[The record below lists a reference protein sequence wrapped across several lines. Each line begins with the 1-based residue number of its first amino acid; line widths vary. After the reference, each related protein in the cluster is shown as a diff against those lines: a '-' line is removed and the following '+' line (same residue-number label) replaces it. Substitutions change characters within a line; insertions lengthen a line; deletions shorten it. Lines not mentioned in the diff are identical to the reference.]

1 MKKFIL
7 NVLISITGFVL
18 IILISTLIVTSIKTI
33 YTYSINK
40 FNMEER
46 TSLSIAEMKK
56 NYSYVIDYLLY
67 NNNDK
72 FELPSLESSEAGAF
86 HFKEVKELFKL
97 AKITILS
104 LIITLAILSV
114 LYTSS
119 YKSYIYIK
127 YISIISIITPVI
139 FSIVVSINFN
149 FFFTIFHKIFFN
161 NDKWIFDPNTD
172 PIINILPEEF
182 FALCAGT
189 IGILCIVIG
198 IVLYVAYYNYNKKN
212 LKRY

>member
-1 MKKFIL
+1 MKKINL
-7 NVLISITGFVL
+7 NILISITGFILV
-18 IILISTLIVTSIKTI
+18 ILISTLIVTSIKPI

-46 TSLSIAEMKK
+46 TSLSIEEMKK
-56 NYSYVIDYLLY
+56 NYSYVIDLLY
-67 NNNDK
+67 SNNDK
-72 FELPSLESSEAGAF
+72 FELPSLKSSEAGAF
-86 HFKEVKELFKL
+86 HFKEVKELFKI

-127 YISIISIITPVI
+127 YISIITIITPVI
-139 FSIVVSINFN
+139 ISIVVSINFN

>member
-18 IILISTLIVTSIKTI
+18 IILISTLIVTSIKPI

-149 FFFTIFHKIFFN
+149 FFFTIFHKIFLN
-161 NDKWIFDPNTD
+161 KWIFDPNTD

-182 FALCAGT
+182 FALCTGT

-198 IVLYVAYYNYNKKN
+198 IVLYVVNYNYNKKN

>member
-1 MKKFIL
+1 
-7 NVLISITGFVL
+7 
-18 IILISTLIVTSIKTI
+18 
-33 YTYSINK
+33 
-40 FNMEER
+40 MEER
-46 TSLSIAEMKK
+46 TSLSIGEMKK

-67 NNNDK
+67 NNNGK

-104 LIITLAILSV
+104 LI
-114 LYTSS
+114 S
-119 YKSYIYIK
+119 YKNYIYIK

-139 FSIVVSINFN
+139 ISIVASINFN

-198 IVLYVAYYNYNKKN
+198 IVLYVVYYNYNKKN